1 MVAGGGRNDTRP
13 GEVEPT
19 SEPSR
24 SGSNDGETPHMNQ
37 NPRVHVLNDQ
47 YIVKPPGAGDGKTR
61 FAWHRDGQYRDDTCP
76 SSATCPSS
84 DTRPPP
90 VSSSYLSAWTALDD
104 VDESNGGLRVLPYP
118 RGGDAAGH
126 RARARLYEHSPD
138 ELDALDALSGD
149 ADVEEERR
157 HAFKRARRM
166 AMRAGDVLFM
176 SAEVL
181 HCSGPNGSGRFRR
194 AWMPQFSLATPAGGG
209 DGAV

>member
-1 MVAGGGRNDTRP
+1 MTGESRTDTRP
-13 GEVEPT
+13 RDLEPT
-19 SEPSR
+19 P
-24 SGSNDGETPHMNQ
+24 SGSNDDGETPHDHP

-47 YIVKPPGAGDGKTR
+47 YIVKPPGARDGKTR

-76 SSATCPSS
+76 TSATRTS
-84 DTRPPP
+84 DTCPPAA
-90 VSSSYLSAWTALDD
+90 VSSSYLSAWTALGD
-104 VDESNGGLRVLPYP
+104 VDESNGALRVLPYP

-166 AMRAGDVLFM
+166 AMRAGD
-176 SAEVL
+176 
-181 HCSGPNGSGRFRR
+181 
-194 AWMPQFSLATPAGGG
+194 
-209 DGAV
+209 AVSYTHLTLPTKA